1 MCICLNCEYI
11 DFCQQYHFIEKKHIN
26 KAKNGQKVKI
36 NMQGTSNTL
45 STGTVVFCSPFLSKK
60 SIFNDRA
67 DNLEDRR
74 VREVHVR
81 IDQPKAVLIGSR
93 VECIISL

>member
-1 MCICLNCEYI
+1 VYC
-11 DFCQQYHFIEKKHIN
+11 
-26 KAKNGQKVKI
+26 A
-36 NMQGTSNTL
+36 
-45 STGTVVFCSPFLSKK
+45 PFLSKK

-74 VREVHVR
+74 VREVRVR
-81 IDQPKAVLIGSR
+81 IDQPEAVLIGSR